1 MTGWSS
7 QEHDI
12 SDRNNKMR
20 QKMTRN
26 ENSRGKSA
34 DIITALL
41 NRVLVLLCAVRMLLC
56 TVRMLLCNVHVLL
69 CAVHVLSL
77 SGADPSHPTF
87 RSTRCNS
94 SLTSELSVHT
104 SSVIMIRLLY
114 STTLRNKIRDYS
126 WSFIN
131 PWDNFVISSGL
142 SIINSDQINLN

>member
-1 MTGWSS
+1 
-7 QEHDI
+7 
-12 SDRNNKMR
+12 
-20 QKMTRN
+20 MTRN
-26 ENSRGKSA
+26 EISRGKSA

-56 TVRMLLCNVHVLL
+56 DVHVLL
-69 CAVHVLSL
+69 CAVHVLSM

-87 RSTRCNS
+87 RLTRCNS
-94 SLTSELSVHT
+94 SRTSELSVHT